1 MKLIKIQIDTVLA
14 MMDFYFF
21 FLLTVMTNELLE
33 LIKRRTRSV
42 ISCVVD
48 SSGSGNN
55 GRQPRVGGERH
66 TVLGENE

>member
-1 MKLIKIQIDTVLA
+1 MKLIKIQI
-14 MMDFYFF
+14 F

-33 LIKRRTRSV
+33 LIKLRTRSV

-48 SSGSGNN
+48 SSGRGNN